1 LSTREGSWAWILQRL
16 TAVLLLA
23 LLGAHFFV
31 LHFVPSET
39 YITFSG
45 VAARLQGVLFWVI
58 DFGLLVISLYHGLN
72 GVRAVALDYWPGVD
86 RSLSLALIIIGLVA
100 TIYGGRAL
108 TVFIR
113 GM

>member
-1 LSTREGSWAWILQRL
+1 MPVREGSWAWVLQRI

-31 LHFVPSET
+31 LHFIPSEA
-39 YITFSG
+39 YITFAG
-45 VAARLQGVLFWVI
+45 VSARLQRVLFWVI
-58 DFGLLVISLYHGLN
+58 DFGLLVIALYHGLN
-72 GVRAVALDYWPGVD
+72 GVRAVALDYWPRAD
-86 RSLSLALIIIGLVA
+86 RSLSLVLMLIGLA
-100 TIYGGRAL
+100 AALYGGQAL